1 VAGVTSLDTSLT
13 VAAIGGMLAMFALW
27 FAPLPAGRADLTQV
41 RPWPDPIV
49 AQPVADSRGPVCIL
63 IEYRIEPSRRGE
75 FFAALQRFSAARRR
89 NGAFDWQAYEDVA
102 QPGTIVEVFL
112 ESSWAEHQRHH
123 ERFTAAD
130 ADLQAVVRAFHTG
143 PEPPAV
149 RHLLA
154 H

>member
-1 VAGVTSLDTSLT
+1 
-13 VAAIGGMLAMFALW
+13 MLALW
-27 FAPLPAGRADLTQV
+27 FAPLPAGRADLTQI

-63 IEYRIEPSRRGE
+63 IEYRIEPSRRVE

-102 QPGTIVEVFL
+102 QPGTIVEAFL

-130 ADLQAVVRAFHTG
+130 ADLQTIVRAFHIGT
-143 PEPPAV
+143 EPPAV

-154 H
+154 G